1 MKIEDIKTDI
11 NNYIQIKVS
20 ANSITVLN
28 DDTLKTKGIIKNI
41 TNFFKLQPN
50 KQMDI
55 LKRVKG
61 YVSRDTIKNLYVT
74 VNNEL
79 VYIVKIN
86 ILIDC
91 ESEYT
96 KDKYNIML
104 NEATAMPENIR
115 VIYARIRT

>member
-61 YVSRDTIKNLYVT
+61 SVSRDTIKNLYVT

-104 NEATAMPENIR
+104 NEAAAMPENIR